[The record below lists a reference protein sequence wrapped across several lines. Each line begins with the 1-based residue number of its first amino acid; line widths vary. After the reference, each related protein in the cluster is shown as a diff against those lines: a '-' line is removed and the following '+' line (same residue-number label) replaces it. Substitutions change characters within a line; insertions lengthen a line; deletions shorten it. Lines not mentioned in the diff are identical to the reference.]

1 MGQFQ
6 AIPIDAP
13 TVEQGG
19 KSWVSGPLLYTFS
32 IFLHGVLLIAM
43 MFVQSVNVINTQP
56 PAIRVDLVSF
66 SEGLSEQIPVDN
78 TLEPNTA
85 LPKNEALQSEAVPVD
100 QIPEV
105 DTAMES
111 EVEALSDG
119 SVTASEMKVP
129 PPSFFDAELTM
140 PDLAPLL
147 PDQRVV
153 EAPVINKTPTETQPV
168 VEKVPPNEI
177 KKRSLKKKTFDAE
190 KVKQFEKKRAE
201 IKKVE
206 QKRPEAAPTPKKNET
221 KIDNKAALNEALA
234 RMEKRVA
241 AQQSEKGA
249 GVGDSTEGVVGG
261 IAGGRASS
269 QPIEL
274 YKLALFYRIR
284 QNWSFNEKLAGNKKD
299 LEVIIVLKVLKSGE
313 IKDAWFET
321 RSGDSYL
328 DDSAMK
334 AVKKS
339 NPLPPLP
346 PGYASYDVGLIFT
359 PSGLQ

>member
-13 TVEQGG
+13 TVEQGK
-19 KSWVSGPLLYTFS
+19 KSRLSGPLLYTVS

-66 SEGLSEQIPVDN
+66 SEGLSEQIPEDN
-78 TLEPNTA
+78 TLDPNTVA
-85 LPKNEALQSEAVPVD
+85 PQNGALQSEAVPVE

-111 EVEALSDG
+111 EVEALPDG
-119 SVTASEMKVP
+119 SVTASSEVKKP
-129 PPSFFDAELTM
+129 SPSFFDSELTM

-147 PDQRVV
+147 PDKRVV
-153 EAPVINKTPTETQPV
+153 DEPVINKTSTEIQPS

-177 KKRSLKKKTFDAE
+177 KKHSLKKKTFDAE

-201 IKKVE
+201 AKKAE
-206 QKRPEAAPTPKKNET
+206 QKRPETASTPKNN
-221 KIDNKAALNEALA
+221 DNKASLNEAFA
-234 RMEKRVA
+234 RMQKRVA
-241 AQQSEKGA
+241 AQQSEKSA
-249 GVGDSTEGVVGG
+249 DVGGSAQGVVDG

-284 QNWSFNEKLAGNKKD
+284 QNWSFNEKLAGNRKN

-328 DDSAMK
+328 DESAMK